1 MVIVESEFVSEQ
13 SSVMPTPVST
23 GTAYATATDLIAYHD
38 VRQIGD
44 WCEDGGAIL
53 SPANIATDPN
63 VATALL
69 RASGEVEMACFAG
82 GRYAP
87 TDLQAL
93 TGASQAALKGL
104 VCDLAFWH
112 LGKRRIPD
120 PSKIAGYKEAREMLD
135 ALREG
140 KLIFGLQEVADAG
153 VMDEIDIKLDSE
165 GRLQRPSDI
174 ADRLFGQRM
183 DDFRCG

>member
-1 MVIVESEFVSEQ
+1 
-13 SSVMPTPVST
+13 MPTPVSS
-23 GTAYATATDLIAYHD
+23 GTAYASANDLMAYHD
-38 VRQIGD
+38 ARQIGD

-53 SPANIATDPN
+53 SPASIATDAN
-63 VATALL
+63 VAAALL

-87 TDLQAL
+87 SDLQAL

-112 LGKRRIPD
+112 LGKRRVPD

-140 KLIFGLQEVADAG
+140 KLIFGLQEAADAG
-153 VMDEIDIKLDSE
+153 VMEVVDIKRNSDGE
-165 GRLQRPSDI
+165 LQRPSDI
-174 ADRLFGQRM
+174 AQRLFGQRM
-183 DDFRCG
+183 DEFRCG